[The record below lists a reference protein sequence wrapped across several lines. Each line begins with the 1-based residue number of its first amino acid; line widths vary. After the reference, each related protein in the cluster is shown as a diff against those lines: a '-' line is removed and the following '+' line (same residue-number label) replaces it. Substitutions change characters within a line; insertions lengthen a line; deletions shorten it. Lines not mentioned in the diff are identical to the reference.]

1 MAKSLMASGSARPHM
16 AARAAIV
23 VWTCLLAAVARAD
36 LIVPANSQTD
46 LNSGIV
52 DLSCTDVV
60 VAGTLNVS
68 AGALKNV
75 RNLTIQSGGIING
88 GSGAI
93 EVNGNWSNGGSFVA
107 GTSAVN
113 FRELCGAGPATIGGN
128 TTFFAVSFVSAV
140 GKTYTFAVG
149 STQTITSLLEI
160 AGTQANPIQFKSS
173 SSGQVAFIN
182 LLTGGK
188 QQIQHVGV
196 TDVWATGQWLAPF
209 EHNEGGGGNA
219 HRWFGTPNG
228 GGATAAAAPIPTLDR
243 GALAALALLLA
254 AVGIWTGGRR
264 RSIPA
269 REEAIARNSSAQEE
283 DAS

>member
-1 MAKSLMASGSARPHM
+1 MAPGSARPRV
-16 AARAAIV
+16 AARLLLVA
-23 VWTCLLAAVARAD
+23 WTCLLAVVARAD
-36 LIVPANSQTD
+36 LIVPANSQTN
-46 LNSGIV
+46 LNSGIA

-60 VAGTLNVS
+60 VAGTLNVD

-75 RNLTIQSGGIING
+75 RNFTIQPGGVVNG
-88 GSGAI
+88 GSGVI
-93 EVNGNWSNGGSFVA
+93 EVGGDWSNSGSFVA
-107 GTSAVN
+107 GTNTVN
-113 FRELCGAGPATIGGN
+113 FRELCGAGPATISGN
-128 TTFFAVSFVSAV
+128 TTFSAVSFVSAI
-140 GKTYTFAVG
+140 GRTYIFTVG

-160 AGTQANPIQFKSS
+160 AGTQANPIQFRSS

-182 LLTGGK
+182 LLTGGT

-228 GGATAAAAPIPTLDR
+228 GGAGTTAAIPTLDY
-243 GALAALALLLA
+243 GALAVLAASLALAGAWLA
-254 AVGIWTGGRR
+254 RR
-264 RSIPA
+264 RTRLSPRRTRALDA
-269 REEAIARNSSAQEE
+269 RSRGAQEK